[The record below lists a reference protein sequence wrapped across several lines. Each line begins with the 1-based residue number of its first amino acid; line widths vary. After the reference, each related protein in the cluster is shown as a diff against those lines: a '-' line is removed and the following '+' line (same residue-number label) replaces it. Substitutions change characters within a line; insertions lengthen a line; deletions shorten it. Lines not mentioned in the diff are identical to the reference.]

1 MYMMRMMRKRKKL
14 TLVVFLGYESA
25 MLIAGLLFAHLVA
38 QKPSVG
44 QVLDMMSDLPVLE
57 GRDDVRH
64 ADFSSRRDAGEIAK
78 AIVGA
83 ADTFFEAQLLVV
95 YAAYES
101 NFVKNAVGDHGL
113 SFGAWQ
119 LRGTSRDCAMTPRC
133 AAAVWVRRARQAA
146 VDCSSNPE
154 EERLAPLASG
164 NCDHARQK
172 TRWRVEL
179 AESL

>member
-1 MYMMRMMRKRKKL
+1 ML
-14 TLVVFLGYESA
+14 TLALVL
-25 MLIAGLLFAHLVA
+25 AHLLA
-38 QKPSVG
+38 PKPSPN
-44 QVLDMMSDLPVLE
+44 QVLDMMSDLPAVE

-64 ADFSSRRDAGEIAK
+64 VDFSKRRDAPEIAS
-78 AIVGA
+78 AIVTA
-83 ADTFFEAQLLVV
+83 VETWEEAQLMVV

-101 NFVKNAVGDHGL
+101 GIKRDAIGDHGL

-119 LRGTSRDCAMTPRC
+119 MRGLSRECAFTPAC
-133 AAAVWVRRARQAA
+133 AARVWIRRARQAA
-146 VDCSSNPE
+146 VDCSE
-154 EERLAPLASG
+154 LAREERLAPLASG